1 MNKVDK
7 KNYWLKH
14 SSKLIGVIALLFTWI
29 PRVVAAPLTNWLF
42 DPESYQLEFTL
53 PSGTTPKYSLETNP
67 LRLILQLP
75 ETEVGTNVTELY
87 PDGLVRRVRLSETG
101 PQQAEV
107 IIDFAPGVVLSESQ
121 IELKRA
127 MNNSWQLNLAIDPNT
142 APNIDNVSNAPSPD
156 SFNMEPVVIQPETN
170 NQPSFTSGIS
180 LPPQTKNQNNN
191 NSILIP
197 RPTNPSVLNNDVPNL
212 DRSIAIINIQTDRDA
227 EVNVPIV
234 NTINSLGDKSPE
246 PVVGDTTLP
255 DAPTM
260 TSNYNVEPSA
270 DSNSSSSV
278 TYAVPSNTMSS
289 DNQAYLTPTNN
300 NTNNTS
306 PPAQTTPTNPVSITY
321 GQPLPSSAGN
331 IASASLIVK
340 KGDSLNLVF
349 PRDKDLRLPKGVEWQ
364 EVMVLQ
370 NAIVDQTGNIIIP
383 ANTPVIGGFE
393 TEKKQSR
400 FIARAIYINGRSI
413 PISAQS
419 DWLPGV
425 RDVNPLTMTG
435 VSALSGLG
443 LLLLTGMSGFGLL
456 AGAAVG
462 AGTVFVTSPQPV
474 TMEPQEVVSIIF
486 NEDLPKTDFWVRY

>member
-1 MNKVDK
+1 MNKINRKINK
-7 KNYWLKH
+7 KSYWLRQ
-14 SSKLIGVIALLFTWI
+14 SSKLIGAIALLFYWI
-29 PRVVAAPLTNWLF
+29 PGVGAAPLTNWLF

-53 PSGTTPKYSLETNP
+53 PSGTTPKYSLEANP

-101 PQQAEV
+101 PQRAEV

-127 MNNSWQLNLAIDPNT
+127 INNSWQLNLAIDPNIS
-142 APNIDNVSNAPSPD
+142 AVANAPSPD
-156 SFNMEPVVIQPETN
+156 TFNMEPVVIQPDTN
-170 NQPSFTSGIS
+170 NQPSFTNGIN
-180 LPPQTKNQNNN
+180 LPPDSKKTGNDNAL
-191 NSILIP
+191 LIP
-197 RPTNPSVLNNDVPNL
+197 RPTNPSVLNNDVPGL
-212 DRSIAIINIQTDRDA
+212 DRSIAIINIQTDRDGQ
-227 EVNVPIV
+227 VNVPIV
-234 NTINSLGDKSPE
+234 NTINSIGDKSPD

-255 DAPTM
+255 EAPAM
-260 TSNYNVEPSA
+260 TNTYNVEPPPV
-270 DSNSSSSV
+270 NSGLS
-278 TYAVPSNTMSS
+278 PSNIMQS
-289 DNQAYLTPTNN
+289 DNQAYIAPA
-300 NTNNTS
+300 NNTS
-306 PPAQTTPTNPVSITY
+306 LPPQTTPMNPVSITY
-321 GQPLPSSAGN
+321 GQPLPSGSGN
-331 IASASLIVK
+331 IAASLLVR
-340 KGDSLNLVF
+340 KGDSLNLIF
-349 PRDKDLRLPKGVEWQ
+349 PREKDIRLPKGVEWQ

-370 NAIVDQTGNIIIP
+370 NPIVDQAGNMIVP

-393 TEKKQSR
+393 TERKQSR

-419 DWLPGV
+419 DWLPGE
-425 RDVNPLTMTG
+425 REVNPLTMTG
-435 VSALSGLG
+435 VSTLSGLG

-486 NEDLPKTDFWVRY
+486 NADLPKIDFWVRY